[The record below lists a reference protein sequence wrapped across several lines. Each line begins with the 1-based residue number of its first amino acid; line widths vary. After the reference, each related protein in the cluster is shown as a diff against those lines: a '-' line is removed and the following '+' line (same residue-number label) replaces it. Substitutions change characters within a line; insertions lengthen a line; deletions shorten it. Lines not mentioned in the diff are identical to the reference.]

1 MDPAAVHVERVR
13 YEPLPDIDIAVREDA
28 QAVVAVM
35 ADLAEMDSSLIVER
49 HAEPLGEKGWHIVN
63 LQSLRPS
70 PHEEA
75 GGQLIVRP
83 DRPARILIE
92 MRAMR
97 WHPDPPRQ
105 DAYVAAVRELVAPL
119 LSTYNKVSGQRY
131 RIRIA
136 RVRKPVSPLSKRTRT
151 LLDRFAVLAN
161 QKSLHPLDWDRF
173 YRFVK
178 ESRRPLPMEAVRAL
192 LIEHGFPADR
202 ADSLAELY
210 EHLWAFKC
218 LR

>member
-1 MDPAAVHVERVR
+1 MCVR
-13 YEPLPDIDIAVREDA
+13 TIWYEPLPDIDIVVRDDP
-28 QAVVAVM
+28 QAAMATM
-35 ADLAEMDSSLIVER
+35 ADLAEADSSLIVER
-49 HAEPLGEKGWHIVN
+49 HAEPLGETGWHIVN
-63 LQSLRPS
+63 LRSLRPAV
-70 PHEEA
+70 HEEA
-75 GGQLIVRP
+75 GGQLIARP
-83 DRPARILIE
+83 DRPGRILIE

-97 WHPDPPRQ
+97 WHPDPPSR
-105 DAYVAAVRELVAPL
+105 DAYVAAARELVAPL
-119 LSTYNKVSGQRY
+119 LGAYNEASGQRY
-131 RIRIA
+131 RMRIA
-136 RVRKPVSPLSKRTRT
+136 RVRKPVRLLSKRTRT

-161 QKSLHPLDWDRF
+161 QKSLHPFDWDRF